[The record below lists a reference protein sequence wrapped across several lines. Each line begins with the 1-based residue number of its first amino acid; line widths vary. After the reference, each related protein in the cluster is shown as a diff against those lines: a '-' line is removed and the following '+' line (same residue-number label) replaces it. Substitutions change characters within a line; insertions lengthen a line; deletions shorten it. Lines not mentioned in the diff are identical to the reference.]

1 MLPPVPPPPPGAAP
15 YVGPFAPARPAAA
28 RARTWPFALAA
39 LAFLGPAAIVVASGV
54 TRDSFAVTPGEA
66 SPTGTRISVEGA
78 TGYDADSSGE
88 VLFVTVGV
96 PRLNALSEQIAKRE
110 PVDEI
115 VPARAILGD
124 RTPAQNRE
132 ENLQLMGYSKDFAS
146 YVALSRLGYD
156 VTLAGGGAA
165 VESTCL
171 EVSTDGQVCT
181 REAPAAKVLRKD
193 DVIVAI
199 EGGPVHLAGDIP
211 PLLKGRAPG
220 DVVTVTIKRQK
231 EPAPLDVQIELTSSN
246 DPGDPRTII
255 GFVPNEAPPAD
266 LTFAFPVEVGINSG
280 QVGGPS
286 AGLAF
291 TLALLDKLT
300 PGDLTGGKRIAATG
314 TMSPNER
321 VGNIGGVRQ
330 KTVAVERSGAEVF
343 LVPADE
349 AEEAIEQAKG
359 TTLRVIGV
367 RDLDDALAALRQ
379 LGGNVDQLTAGRTS

>member
-1 MLPPVPPPPPGAAP
+1 MLPPVPPPPPGAPAP
-15 YVGPFAPARPAAA
+15 PPSAA
-28 RARTWPFALAA
+28 RAPRRWPFALAV
-39 LAFLGPAAIVVASGV
+39 LAFAAPAVLVVASGITV
-54 TRDSFAVTPGEA
+54 DSFAVTPGA
-66 SPTGTRISVEGA
+66 ANPTGSRITVDGA
-78 TGYDADSSGE
+78 TAYDDDSSGD

-96 PRLNALSEQIAKRE
+96 PRLNVLSREIAERE
-110 PVDEI
+110 EVDEI

-124 RTPAQNRE
+124 RTPAQNRQ

-146 YVALSRLGYD
+146 YVALTRLGYD
-156 VTLAGGGAA
+156 VKLSGGGAA

-171 EVSTDGQVCT
+171 AVSDDGQTCT
-181 REAPAAKVLRKD
+181 REGPAAKVLRKD

-199 EGGPVHLAGDIP
+199 EGSPVHLAGDIT
-211 PLLKGRAPG
+211 PLLKGRKPG

-231 EPAPLDVQIELTSSN
+231 EPAPLDVQIELTASG
-246 DPGDPRTII
+246 DPGDQRTII

-266 LTFAFPVEVGINSG
+266 LTFAFPVDVGINSG

-300 PGDLTGGKRIAATG
+300 PGDLTGGKKVAATG

-330 KTVAVERSGAEVF
+330 KTVAVERAGADVF

-349 AEEAIEQAKG
+349 AEEAIAQAKG
-359 TTLRVIGV
+359 TKLQVIGV

-379 LGGNVDQLTAGRTS
+379 LGGNVDQLTGGRTS

>member
-1 MLPPVPPPPPGAAP
+1 MLPPVPPPPPGAP
-15 YVGPFAPARPAAA
+15 TPPVAPAR
-28 RARTWPFALAA
+28 RVRRWPFALAA
-39 LAFLGPAAIVVASGV
+39 VAFAAPAALVVTSGITV
-54 TRDSFAVTPGEA
+54 DSFAVTPGAA
-66 SPTGTRISVEGA
+66 SPTGSRITVDGA
-78 TGYDADSSGE
+78 TSYADDSTGD

-96 PRLNALSEQIAKRE
+96 PRLNVLSREIAERE
-110 PVDEI
+110 DADEI

-124 RTPAQNRE
+124 RTPAQSRQ

-156 VTLAGGGAA
+156 VKLSGGGAA

-171 EVSTDGQVCT
+171 AVSADGQTCT
-181 REAPAAKVLRKD
+181 REGPAAKVLRKD
-193 DVIVAI
+193 DVIIAI
-199 EGGPVHLAGDIP
+199 EGSPVHLASDIP
-211 PLLKGRAPG
+211 PLLKGRKPG
-220 DVVTVTIKRQK
+220 DSVTLTIKRQK
-231 EPAPLDVQIELTSSN
+231 EPAPLEVQLELTSS
-246 DPGDPRTII
+246 DEPGETRTII
-255 GFVPNEAPPAD
+255 GFVPNDAPPAD
-266 LTFAFPVEVGINSG
+266 LTFAFPVDVGINSG

-300 PGDLTGGKRIAATG
+300 PGDLTGGKLVAATG

-321 VGNIGGVRQ
+321 VGNIGGIRQ
-330 KTVAVERSGAEVF
+330 KTVAVSRAGAQVF

-349 AEEAIEQAKG
+349 APEALDQAKG
-359 TTLRVIGV
+359 TDVQVIGV